1 MAAKKSGA
9 SRKKVQPKPGPARGT
24 KPRRT
29 TSTKKIST
37 KDLVARLSRASV
49 SANIQI
55 TFTSGIGQ
63 ATASLFRN
71 GVLINLQSVSSSA
84 TIFLSDVQRGDTIS
98 INGVCTGNAT
108 IAVSVPTSPE
118 TPEHFAAGNIN
129 TGYDVL

>member
-9 SRKKVQPKPGPARGT
+9 SRKKAQPKPEPAKSS
-24 KPRRT
+24 KPRST
-29 TSTKKIST
+29 TKAKKIST
-37 KDLVARLSRASV
+37 KDLVARQARASV
-49 SANIQI
+49 SANIDI

-84 TIFLSDVQRGDTIS
+84 TIFLSDVQRGDSIS
-98 INGVCTGNAT
+98 INGVCTGKASV
-108 IAVSVPTSPE
+108 AVSVPTSPA
-118 TPEHFAAGNIN
+118 TPESFGAGNIN